1 MTGLLAYL
9 RLPSEVS
16 PNETAYL
23 RRLNKVA
30 LWFLWMHVP
39 GMMIV
44 AALAGTG
51 VARAALFT
59 SIAMV
64 GPTLV
69 YFTAKHPRSM
79 GYISGF
85 ATMVLGGVLVHF
97 GQGPMQIE
105 MHFYFFVLIALL
117 AVFANPVVIL
127 IAAGT
132 VAAHHLVMWLL
143 IPASVFNHAATIWTV
158 VVHALFVVLESVA
171 AIFVAR
177 SFFDSTIRLEQT
189 VIARTAALDAQT
201 RDLRM
206 VLDHVRQGF
215 VTVGLDGAMSKE
227 RSAILETWLG
237 AAPASGNLIDY
248 LDPIDANV
256 AGRMWLG
263 LDEIKLAAIP
273 LESSLGVLPHRLIVG
288 ERTLQVAYEP
298 IGEKP
303 DALLVVMSDITAEL
317 ERDRAQQA
325 SRELVAVLERVGSD
339 RHGLVELYE
348 EAGSL
353 VHELEHEPVAGPIA
367 KRRLHTL
374 KGNAAL
380 YGVESVAAQC
390 ELIETRIAS
399 DGKPPTATEIAVLVE
414 RWREFAS
421 RLELVLGNSND
432 GKLEIC
438 DDDLAAVL
446 AELRA
451 GGVRRAAE
459 LIESWRLDPVDRRF
473 QRLAEQGNV
482 LAARLGKDVAVAIR
496 GNGVRLDRRSWS
508 PFWSSFVHVIRNAI
522 DHGIE
527 APEERVALGKPARGA
542 LELSASRTPRAL
554 TIEVRDD
561 GRGIDWAK
569 VREKAAALGLAN
581 DTPRALT
588 DALFSDGL
596 STRDEVSE
604 TSGRGV
610 GLAALRQAVA
620 ANGGEIAVES
630 QPARGTRMTFV
641 FPIAS

>member
-1 MTGLLAYL
+1 MRLGYL
-9 RLPSEVS
+9 ILPKEVS
-16 PNETAYL
+16 ANETAYL

-30 LWFLWMHVP
+30 LWFLWMHLPALVA
-39 GMMIV
+39 V
-44 AALAGTG
+44 AAIAHTG
-51 VARAALFT
+51 MLKAALYT
-59 SIAMV
+59 AIALA

-69 YFTAKHPRSM
+69 YFTATHPRAMSHVC
-79 GYISGF
+79 GF
-85 ATMVLGGVLVHF
+85 ATMVLGGLLVHF

-117 AVFANPVVIL
+117 AVFANPMVIL
-127 IAAGT
+127 IAAFT
-132 VAAHHLVMWLL
+132 VAMHHLVMWLL
-143 IPASVFNHAATIWTV
+143 VPASVFNYEASVWTV

-171 AIFVAR
+171 AVFVAR

-201 RDLRM
+201 RDLRL

-237 AAPASGNLIDY
+237 AAPASANVVDY
-248 LDPIDANV
+248 LEPIDGNV
-256 AGRMWLG
+256 AARLWMG
-263 LDEIKLAAIP
+263 LEEIKAAALP
-273 LESSLGVLPHRLIVG
+273 LESSLGVLPHRLIIG
-288 ERTLQVAYEP
+288 ERTLQLAYEP
-298 IGEKP
+298 IGAKP
-303 DALLVVMSDITAEL
+303 DGLLVVMSDISAEL

-325 SRELVAVLERVGSD
+325 SRELVAVLERLGSD
-339 RHGLVELYE
+339 RSGLVELYE
-348 EAGSL
+348 EAGTL
-353 VHELEHEPVAGPIA
+353 VHELETEPAAGALA

-390 ELIETRIAS
+390 EAIEARIAG
-399 DGKPPTATEIAVLVE
+399 DGKPPTATELATLVE

-432 GKLEIC
+432 GKLEVC
-438 DDDLAAVL
+438 DADLASVL

-459 LIESWRLDPVDRRF
+459 LIESWRLDPIDRRF

-482 LAARLGKDVAVAIR
+482 LAARLGKEVAVAIR

-508 PFWSSFVHVIRNAI
+508 PFWSSFVHVLRNAI

-527 APEERVALGKPARGA
+527 SPDERARLGKPARGA
-542 LELSASRTPRAL
+542 VELSASRSEGAL

-581 DTPRALT
+581 DSERALT

-620 ANGGEIAVES
+620 DNGGVIAVES
-630 QPARGTRMTFV
+630 QPARGTTMRFV
-641 FPIAS
+641 FPL